1 MENGEKR
8 NMENQVSV
16 KVSVSETQKE
26 KKEMGRDQNSR
37 IMTKNFLMLQLISG
51 KTRRSVQAN

>member
-8 NMENQVSV
+8 NMDNQVSV